1 MNYSS
6 SHATDQKRPLFKQ
19 STKQQLQTD
28 SERNMGIQ
36 GVAKDDDHNRDG
48 YFAYPNERET
58 TQLNPFNMN
67 YSSTFKDET
76 LGLQDRETHS

>member
-1 MNYSS
+1 MGPAAPT
-6 SHATDQKRPLFKQ
+6 SHAQDQKRPLFKQ

-36 GVAKDDDHNRDG
+36 GVAKDDDHRSRWM
-48 YFAYPNERET
+48 FCLPNERET

-67 YSSTFKDET
+67 CYSTFKDET
-76 LGLQDRETHS
+76 LGLQDYG